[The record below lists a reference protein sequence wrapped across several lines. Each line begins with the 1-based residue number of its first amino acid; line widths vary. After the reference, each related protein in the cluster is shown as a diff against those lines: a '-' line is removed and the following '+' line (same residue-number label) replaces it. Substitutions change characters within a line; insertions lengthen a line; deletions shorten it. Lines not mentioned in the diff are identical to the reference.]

1 MSSIKYKYAFDES
14 RKIVSIDSVTDA
26 DRYNHTYYCIS
37 CGAELK
43 PRLGSKNVHH
53 FYHVNADASCSGETY
68 LHTLAKYRLKDRF
81 DSSEEF
87 KISLYQ
93 YRRCVNSPTCIFS
106 SDDCRLRKLEE
117 FNLKEY
123 YKSCSIEGLIE
134 HEGHQYR
141 ADLLLCNGKESVNP
155 LLIEIYV
162 KHKSVEQKIKS
173 GLRIIEL
180 RVKSEEDIDMYC
192 SDGLVETLKDSSS
205 CQNVKF
211 YGFKKTSNKKLCANA
226 KLLQRFVLHRSGCA
240 YVDYLECKY
249 LNRRSY
255 ENSLIEYNVYCNQFA
270 DVYIPC
276 LLKARGSGIAIKNCL
291 LCKFYKGAQLMESLC
306 ALSKK
311 FGTPR
316 HPKQNQA
323 QSCNYYSED
332 HKYIEES
339 CVNTLIL
346 IDEVES

>member
-1 MSSIKYKYAFDES
+1 
-14 RKIVSIDSVTDA
+14 
-26 DRYNHTYYCIS
+26 
-37 CGAELK
+37 
-43 PRLGSKNVHH
+43 
-53 FYHVNADASCSGETY
+53 
-68 LHTLAKYRLKDRF
+68 
-81 DSSEEF
+81 
-87 KISLYQ
+87 
-93 YRRCVNSPTCIFS
+93 
-106 SDDCRLRKLEE
+106 
-117 FNLKEY
+117 
-123 YKSCSIEGLIE
+123 
-134 HEGHQYR
+134 
-141 ADLLLCNGKESVNP
+141 
-155 LLIEIYV
+155 
-162 KHKSVEQKIKS
+162 
-173 GLRIIEL
+173 
-180 RVKSEEDIDMYC
+180 MYC

-323 QSCNYYSED
+323 QSLQYDGILLAGRMGWFCSKEALNPVL
-332 HKYIEES
+332 
-339 CVNTLIL
+339 CQVIL
-346 IDEVES
+346 IGCGSMTGAHH